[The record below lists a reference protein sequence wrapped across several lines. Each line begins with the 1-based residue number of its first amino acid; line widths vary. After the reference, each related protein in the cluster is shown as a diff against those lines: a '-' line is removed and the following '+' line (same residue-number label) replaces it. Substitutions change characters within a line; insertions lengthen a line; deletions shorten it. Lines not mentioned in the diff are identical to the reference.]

1 MKNIISA
8 KTMEEIYVT
17 YGLDEDTWNMFCNMK
32 YHGLINDSVWF
43 EFYDKCHGYTYGDDS
58 QTTIVN
64 EHLVT
69 VYRMDE
75 QGFMKRT
82 A

>member
-8 KTMEEIYVT
+8 KSMEETYVT
-17 YGLDEDTWNMFCNMK
+17 YGLDETTWNMFYNMSC
-32 YHGLINDSVWF
+32 HGLISQETWYK
-43 EFYDKCHGYTYGDDS
+43 FYDQCHGYTYGDDS

-64 EHLVT
+64 QHGVT
-69 VYRMDE
+69 VYRMDD
-75 QGFMKRT
+75 QGYMKRT

>member
-8 KTMEEIYVT
+8 KSMEEIYVT
-17 YGLDEDTWNMFCNMK
+17 YGDDT
-32 YHGLINDSVWF
+32 
-43 EFYDKCHGYTYGDDS
+43 
-58 QTTIVN
+58 QTTIIN
-64 EHLVT
+64 QHGVT

-75 QGFMKRT
+75 QGYMKRT